1 MAINLDAKG
10 KKLEPL
16 KFSWKPK
23 DIMLYNLGI
32 GATELPFVY
41 ETQLKVIPT
50 FAVVPTF
57 PLLAASIGVTRANP
71 MMVLHGEQTIVI
83 KKPKLPIE
91 AETVSEA
98 TVTDIFDKGK
108 GALYRLHTATRTA
121 AGEEL
126 FDNVFSIFVRGEG
139 GFGGEKGP
147 EAGHNPPA
155 RDPDVVV
162 TEATLPIQNLIYRL
176 SGDIN
181 PLHID
186 PNFAKLARFPKPILQ
201 GLCTFGFVGRAVLKS
216 FCNNDPTKL
225 LSYEVRF
232 RDVVYPGDTLTT
244 SMWKEGE
251 GKVVIQTIT
260 QDGRTVIA
268 NAAATFSA

>member
-1 MAINLDAKG
+1 MAINLNAKG

-23 DIMLYNLGI
+23 DILLYNIGI

-50 FAVVPTF
+50 FAVVPTL
-57 PLLAASIGVTRANP
+57 PLLAASLSVVKASP
-71 MMVLHGEQTIVI
+71 MKVLHGEQTIVL
-83 KKPKLPIE
+83 KTPKLPLE

-108 GALYRLHTATRTA
+108 GALYRLHTTTKTA

-126 FDNVFSIFVRGEG
+126 FDNIFSIFVRGEG

-147 EAGHNPPA
+147 EAGNNPPA
-155 RDPDVVV
+155 RDPDAVVE
-162 TEATLPIQNLIYRL
+162 EATLPVQNLIYRL

-186 PNFAKLARFPKPILQ
+186 PNFAKIAGFPRPILH
-201 GLCTFGFVGRAVLKS
+201 GLCTFGFVARAVLKT
-216 FCNNDPTKL
+216 FCNNDPAKL
-225 LSYEVRF
+225 KSYEVRF

-251 GKVVIQTIT
+251 GRVILQAKT

-268 NAAATFSA
+268 NAAAMFSA